1 MNLRRIFRVAQ
12 FAAAATA
19 TVTGIT
25 LLVCWHLFPFP
36 EHLLAPVPGG
46 PVVFEREGR
55 PLLGLTDQS
64 SQWTRPARLPDI
76 SPWLVKATIAIE
88 DHRFF
93 EHRGIDPIAVLRAA
107 GQNLG
112 SARVVSGAST
122 LTMQLCR
129 MLDPRP
135 RTLFAKSIE
144 SLRALQLECRIDKVE
159 ILERYLTMAPY
170 GGNIR
175 GVEAASRIWFHK
187 SAADLCLSEAALLAG
202 LPQSPTRLRPDRYP
216 TRTLERRT
224 MVLDAMYA
232 KGMIGEEEHLT
243 AAAQPLG
250 VCMFGNAADR
260 WRSEDGR
267 HVAWWALARR
277 PEGGRTTIDLDLQE
291 IVEGMVREQAAGLPR
306 GTDLA
311 VVVIHVPSGEIRALV
326 GSADF
331 EDQADGQVNGALA
344 WRSPGSAL
352 KPFLFAAAFS
362 AGRLGPDSPVP
373 DRPMDRR
380 GYRPTNFAAGYA
392 GSITAAEALRSSLNL
407 PALRITEAG
416 GISRCVG
423 ILESVGLRLPRDAAA
438 RGGLALA
445 TGALEVRL
453 LDLTNAYATLARQGV
468 HRPARLFF
476 DERDSERSA
485 LCADVAAVVNDILS
499 VDHRDPNNRAGLIR
513 SPQKW
518 FTWKTGTSSGYRDAW
533 AVGHNLEFAIGVW
546 AGRFSGAGDPSYVG
560 ATAAE
565 PLLAALFTHPSLA
578 TNERPPEPPV
588 IEVRRPLFD
597 TEEALRILSPSPGT
611 ILLAPD
617 GRAVVRPG
625 ASRERPGSWFLNG
638 RLLANEEA
646 ARLLLAPGSYE
657 LVRVESDG
665 DAATARFTVR

>member
-1 MNLRRIFRVAQ
+1 MKLRQVIRGTL
-12 FAAAATA
+12 FATAATA
-19 TVTGIT
+19 ALAGIM
-25 LLVCWHLFPFP
+25 LLVCWQMFPFP
-36 EHLLAPVPGG
+36 ENLLDPAPCG
-46 PVVFEREGR
+46 PVVFDREGR

-64 SQWTRPARLPDI
+64 GQWTRPARLPDI
-76 SPWLVKATIAIE
+76 SPWLVKATIAVE
-88 DHRFF
+88 DQRFF
-93 EHRGIDPIAVLRAA
+93 KHRGIDPIAVLRAA

-135 RTLFAKSIE
+135 RTFFAKSVE

-159 ILERYLTMAPY
+159 ILERYLGLAPY

-175 GVEAASRIWFHK
+175 GVAAASRIWFGK

-216 TRTLERRT
+216 MRALKRRA
-224 MVLDAMYA
+224 MVLDSMYMR
-232 KGMIGEEEHLT
+232 GMISEEEFLI

-250 VCMFGNAADR
+250 VLALGNAADR
-260 WRSEDGR
+260 WRSENAR

-277 PEGGRTTIDLDLQE
+277 PEGGRTTVDLDLQDA
-291 IVEGMVREQAAGLPR
+291 VEGMVRDQAAALPR

-311 VVVIHVPSGEIRALV
+311 VVVIHVPTGEIRALV

-373 DRPMDRR
+373 DRPLDRR
-380 GYRPTNFAAGYA
+380 GYRPTNFAAGHA
-392 GSITAAEALRSSLNL
+392 GSVTAAEALRTSLNL
-407 PALRITEAG
+407 PALRITEAV
-416 GISRCVG
+416 GIQRCVG

-438 RGGLALA
+438 RGGMALA
-445 TGALEVRL
+445 TGAIEVRL
-453 LDLTNAYATLARQGV
+453 LDLTNAYATLARKGI

-485 LCADVAAVVNDILS
+485 LCADVTAVVNDILS
-499 VDHRDPNNRAGLIR
+499 VDHRDPNSRAGLTR
-513 SPQKW
+513 TQRLW
-518 FTWKTGTSSGYRDAW
+518 FTWKTGTSSGFRDAW
-533 AVGHNLEFAIGVW
+533 AVGHNRKFAIGVW

-565 PLLAALFTHPSLA
+565 PLLTALFTHPSLS

-625 ASRERPGSWFLNG
+625 ASRDRPGSWFLNG
-638 RLLANEEA
+638 RLLAGPEA
-646 ARLLLAPGSYE
+646 VRLLLAPGSYV
-657 LVRVESDG
+657 LARVESDG
-665 DAATARFTVR
+665 DAAVARFTVR